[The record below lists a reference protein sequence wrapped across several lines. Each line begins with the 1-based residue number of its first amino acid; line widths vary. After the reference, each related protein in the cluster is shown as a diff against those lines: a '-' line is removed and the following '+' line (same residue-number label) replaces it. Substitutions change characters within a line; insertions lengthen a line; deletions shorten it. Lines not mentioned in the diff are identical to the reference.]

1 VASSKAKVA
10 GLDGHHF
17 TVVREYHFQMDAK
30 DGGASGAVL
39 IFVRGEWID
48 VFANQ
53 LGQWSAVGG
62 LALVERHLSPEFSE
76 PTFGLLPGEER
87 LLAEAAA
94 EFARKNKS
102 K

>member
-1 VASSKAKVA
+1 MA
-10 GLDGHHF
+10 GLDGYHF
-17 TVVREYHFQMDAK
+17 TVVREYHFQMDQA

-39 IFVRGEWID
+39 IFVRGDWIK
-48 VFANQ
+48 VFAGQ

-62 LALVERHLSPEFSE
+62 LELVEGKNPEYAEHMSE
-76 PTFGLLPGEER
+76 ATFGLLPGEER

-94 EFARKNKS
+94 EFARKSKS